1 MFSKNILN
9 YILAQQAIVGG
20 TMILGMLSYRRK
32 SEINNGGQN
41 IIPFFYFMIYFSKFS
56 GAFND
61 VYMIIFIRAR
71 KRTPLQ
77 DDRGYVMFY

>member
-41 IIPFFYFMIYFSKFS
+41 IIPFLLFYDLFFKI
-56 GAFND
+56 
-61 VYMIIFIRAR
+61 
-71 KRTPLQ
+71 
-77 DDRGYVMFY
+77 

>member
-41 IIPFFYFMIYFSKFS
+41 IIPFLLFYDLFFKNLLGPSMMSI
-56 GAFND
+56 
-61 VYMIIFIRAR
+61 
-71 KRTPLQ
+71 
-77 DDRGYVMFY
+77 